1 MAGMFAC
8 MYVCF
13 IIVHLPSFGCETSC
27 QILNHSGVQ
36 ECICMHAIQGQE
48 IYLVMYMYI
57 TLGPCRLP
65 NAVPIFCDFRT
76 SRLSNVPVRYASKV
90 HILCIKPY

>member
-1 MAGMFAC
+1 MAEMC
-8 MYVCF
+8 TCLYVCF

-36 ECICMHAIQGQE
+36 ECIWVNAIQGQE

-57 TLGPCRLP
+57 TLAPCKLP

-76 SRLSNVPVRYASKV
+76 SRPSNVPVRYASTV
-90 HILCIKPY
+90 HILYLKPY

>member
-1 MAGMFAC
+1 MATVLKGGLSETFFLVAFVDMAGMCAF

-36 ECICMHAIQGQE
+36 ECI
-48 IYLVMYMYI
+48 
-57 TLGPCRLP
+57 
-65 NAVPIFCDFRT
+65 
-76 SRLSNVPVRYASKV
+76 
-90 HILCIKPY
+90 LCACHPKYTW